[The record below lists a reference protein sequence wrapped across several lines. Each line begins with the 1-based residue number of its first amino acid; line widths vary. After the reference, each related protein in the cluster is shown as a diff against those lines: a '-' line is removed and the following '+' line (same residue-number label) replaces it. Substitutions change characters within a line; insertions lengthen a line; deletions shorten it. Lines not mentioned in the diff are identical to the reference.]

1 MPGPQANS
9 NAMILKH
16 TTPQGQKIFLANVI
30 MWLPSREESAFKLKR
45 LISQAY
51 SSDLWDKVIPRGY
64 GAT

>member
-1 MPGPQANS
+1 MPGPQVNS